1 MLMIDVLVMRGAG
14 GRYERCFDPDFRV
27 GGGQTG
33 DEADM
38 EDSAVLDDAF
48 RCQWPCLPVKDS
60 PLTRSDAMAKQLT
73 DLNLPILECQ
83 YDAPV
88 VT

>member
-1 MLMIDVLVMRGAG
+1 MCVGLVRCAG
-14 GRYERCFDPDFRV
+14 GRYERCFDPDFHV
-27 GGGQTG
+27 EGGRTG
-33 DEADM
+33 DEANTLDG
-38 EDSAVLDDAF
+38 AVLDDAF
-48 RCQWPCLPVKDS
+48 RCKWPCLPVEDS

-73 DLNLPILECQ
+73 DLNLPILERQ